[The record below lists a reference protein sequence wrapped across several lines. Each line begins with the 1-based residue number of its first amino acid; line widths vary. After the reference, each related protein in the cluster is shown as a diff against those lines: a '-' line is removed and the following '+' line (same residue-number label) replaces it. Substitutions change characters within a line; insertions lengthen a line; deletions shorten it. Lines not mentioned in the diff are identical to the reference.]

1 MRHSWRRRA
10 GIAAVAGTLVAG
22 CSGDVAHRLASDS
35 EYQAQVI
42 QAIGADPVLTGI
54 VLDRLL
60 AGDARPLVM
69 ERVLG
74 SSTAMQDL
82 MTKVARDRTALD
94 GVINLAVQDSAMR
107 SHLMT
112 LFRGMQMMDR
122 KER

>member
-1 MRHSWRRRA
+1 MRHSLRRMA
-10 GIAAVAGTLVAG
+10 GIAAVAGALVAG

-60 AGDARPLVM
+60 AGDARALVM

-122 KER
+122 K

>member
-1 MRHSWRRRA
+1 MNSLRRTA
-10 GIAAVAGTLVAG
+10 GVAVVAGALVAG

-42 QAIGADPVLTGI
+42 QAIGQDPVLTGI

-74 SSTAMQDL
+74 HSAAMQDL

-94 GVINLAVQDSAMR
+94 GVINLAVQDSTMR
-107 SHLMT
+107 SHIMT
-112 LFRGMQMMDR
+112 LFKGMQMMDR
-122 KER
+122 K